1 MTASGTTASH
11 YMSYM
16 NVFFTAQK
24 LNILVSVLQ
33 NFLSASPRLLQSKKK
48 LVFVPGKL
56 LASSNR
62 EYGKRYFRF
71 RGLDV
76 TYAGIRG

>member
-24 LNILVSVLQ
+24 LNILVSDKTTKSKH
-33 NFLSASPRLLQSKKK
+33 FLAR
-48 LVFVPGKL
+48 VV
-56 LASSNR
+56 
-62 EYGKRYFRF
+62 
-71 RGLDV
+71 
-76 TYAGIRG
+76 

>member
-24 LNILVSVLQ
+24 LNILIDACMLDRDSG
-33 NFLSASPRLLQSKKK
+33 LLQQEPIFIDPFRPKK
-48 LVFVPGKL
+48 
-56 LASSNR
+56 
-62 EYGKRYFRF
+62 
-71 RGLDV
+71 
-76 TYAGIRG
+76 I